1 MTRTPKALK
10 LTHNWLGRLFMNRKA
25 LGRGLGALLSSDRT
39 VDLGSETSEVELDSI
54 VPGPMQPRTHFDEA
68 SLESLADS
76 IRTHGIVQPLLVR
89 RRDGGYELIAGERRW
104 RAAKLAGISRV
115 PVVVKEV
122 PDDSLLEIALI
133 ENIQRE
139 NLNPIEEAQ
148 AYKKLID
155 TVGLT
160 QESLA
165 SRVGRDRTYITNY
178 LRLLRLP
185 ADVQQLVKEG
195 RLSTGHARALLAL
208 SHEDLQRRIARQI
221 IDGGLS
227 VRVTEQLV
235 QKTSEEKPTRR
246 SAPQAVDPNVKA
258 AETKLRRALGTQVK
272 ILQAADGRG
281 KVEISFFST
290 QDLDRIYTL
299 LMSPAQV

>member
-1 MTRTPKALK
+1 
-10 LTHNWLGRLFMNRKA
+10 MNRKA
-25 LGRGLGALLSSDRT
+25 LGRGLGALLSSDST
-39 VDLGSETSEVELDSI
+39 VDLGAEPSEVDLDSI
-54 VPGPMQPRTHFDEA
+54 VPGPMQPRTRFDEA

-89 RRDGGYELIAGERRW
+89 RREGGYELIAGERRW

-122 PDDSLLEIALI
+122 PDDNLLEIALI

-148 AYKKLID
+148 AYKKLIE

-165 SRVGRDRTYITNY
+165 SRVGRDRSYITNY

-185 ADVQQLVKEG
+185 DDVQQLVKDG
-195 RLSTGHARALLAL
+195 RLSTGHARTLLAL
-208 SHEDLQRRIARQI
+208 EHVDLQRRIARQI

-227 VRVTEQLV
+227 VRATEQLV
-235 QKTSEEKPTRR
+235 QKSSEEKPARR
-246 SAPQAVDPNVKA
+246 SAPQAIDPTIKA

-281 KVEISFFST
+281 RVEISFFST
-290 QDLDRIYTL
+290 QDLDRIYNL
-299 LMSPAQV
+299 LMLHSVEM

>member
-1 MTRTPKALK
+1 
-10 LTHNWLGRLFMNRKA
+10 MNRKA

-39 VDLGSETSEVELDSI
+39 IDLGSEPSEIDLDSI

-68 SLESLADS
+68 SLQSLADS

-89 RRDGGYELIAGERRW
+89 RRGEGFELIAGERRW
-104 RAAKLAGISRV
+104 RAAKLAGIPRV

-122 PDDSLLEIALI
+122 PDESLLEIALI

-148 AYKKLID
+148 AYKKLIE

-160 QESLA
+160 QEALA
-165 SRVGRDRTYITNY
+165 SRVGRDRSYITNY

-185 ADVQQLVKEG
+185 DDLQQLVKEG
-195 RLSTGHARALLAL
+195 RLSTGHARTLLAL
-208 SHEDLQRRIARQI
+208 SHADLQRRLARQI
-221 IDGGLS
+221 IDNGLS
-227 VRVTEQLV
+227 VRATELLV
-235 QKTSEEKPTRR
+235 HKATEEKPAKRPATH
-246 SAPQAVDPNVKA
+246 VIDPNVRA

-272 ILQAADGRG
+272 ILQAESG
-281 KVEISFFST
+281 KGKIEINFFDAR
-290 QDLDRIYTL
+290 DLNRIYNL
-299 LMSPAQV
+299 LMPPNQI

>member
-1 MTRTPKALK
+1 
-10 LTHNWLGRLFMNRKA
+10 MNRKA
-25 LGRGLGALLSSDRT
+25 LGRGLGALLSSDST
-39 VDLGSETSEVELDSI
+39 IDLGAEPSEVEIDSI
-54 VPGPMQPRTHFDEA
+54 VPGPMQPRTHFDES

-115 PVVVKEV
+115 PVIIREV

-148 AYKKLID
+148 AYKKLIE

-165 SRVGRDRTYITNY
+165 TRVGRDRSYITNY

-185 ADVQQLVKEG
+185 DDVQQLVKEG
-195 RLSTGHARALLAL
+195 RLSTGHARTLLAL
-208 SHEDLQRRIARQI
+208 DQVDLQRRLARQI

-227 VRVTEQLV
+227 VRATEQLV
-235 QKTSEEKPTRR
+235 QKATEEKPARR
-246 SAPQAVDPNVKA
+246 SAPQAVDPNIKA

-281 KVEISFFST
+281 RVEISFFNT
-290 QDLDRIYTL
+290 QDLDRIYNLITPRGVE
-299 LMSPAQV
+299 M

>member
-1 MTRTPKALK
+1 
-10 LTHNWLGRLFMNRKA
+10 MNRKA
-25 LGRGLGALLSSDRT
+25 LGRGLGALLSSDST
-39 VDLGSETSEVELDSI
+39 IELSAEPSEVEIDSI

-68 SLESLADS
+68 SLQSLAES
-76 IRTHGIVQPLLVR
+76 IRSHGIVQPLLVR
-89 RRDGGYELIAGERRW
+89 RRGDGYELIAGERRW

-148 AYKKLID
+148 AYKKLIE

-160 QESLA
+160 QEALA
-165 SRVGRDRTYITNY
+165 SRVGRDRSYITNY
-178 LRLLRLP
+178 LRLLKLP
-185 ADVQQLVKEG
+185 DDVQQLVKEG

-208 SHEDLQRRIARQI
+208 SHQDLQRRIARQI

-227 VRVTEQLV
+227 VRATEQLV
-235 QKTSEEKPTRR
+235 QKASEEKPKRP
-246 SAPQAVDPNVKA
+246 APIPVDPNIKA

-272 ILQAADGRG
+272 ILQAADGKG
-281 KVEISFFST
+281 KLEISFFNT
-290 QDLDRIYTL
+290 QDLDRIYSL
-299 LMSPAQV
+299 LVPREQM